1 MSTEMKCQ
9 GRSRELEAPH
19 VIRERRSRLVM
30 LPRTFRGTLHT
41 LKAGVEIRK
50 REIAMRT
57 TYQNILPISVERF
70 EIHPM
75 KQPPIE
81 LFRQALGSDRAPKH
95 FFSSG
100 RQTSVIRDFGSH
112 I

>member
-1 MSTEMKCQ
+1 M
-9 GRSRELEAPH
+9 
-19 VIRERRSRLVM
+19 
-30 LPRTFRGTLHT
+30 
-41 LKAGVEIRK
+41 
-50 REIAMRT
+50 
-57 TYQNILPISVERF
+57 PISVERF

-112 I
+112 LDARLGPSQAPPDRLEESRHKQSLVSVGALRCGMQMYSI